1 MKVSFTPGHG
11 KIFSL
16 ILWLL
21 VIAFFTLQGRTHE
34 YTPVYHPELAI
45 SRAAGPIEIDGAL
58 EDPGWQ
64 GAAKADNFAEHNPG
78 DQTKP
83 EVDTEVL
90 ITYDDAN
97 LYLAWLCYDDP
108 AEVRASFCERDQIFS
123 GDYVILCL
131 DTFGESTHAYEISA
145 NPYGIPGDLLF
156 SSANGEDI
164 TYDLAFETAGRI
176 TDFGWVAEMA
186 IPFASMRFPDCE
198 EQVWRAD
205 FWRNRPRGSRYQYS
219 WAAYDRDES
228 CWPCQWGTITGVCGI
243 KPGSGLELLPTVVAH
258 QSGALDDDADFRNDK
273 VKGDIGLGIA
283 YDISSEL
290 TAEATINPDFS
301 QVESDPQQID
311 VNSTFA
317 LFYEER
323 RPFFQEGSDLF
334 DTYFDA
340 VYSRSIND
348 PLMAGKVTWR
358 KGSNSVALLSARD
371 EHSVIILP
379 FEESSEFIENGKSY
393 SNVLR
398 AKKDFG
404 RQTHLGLV
412 ATDRRFDSGGSG
424 SLVGIDG
431 RLRLSPSDMVLFQAL
446 ATHTREVDN
455 PALGDTSLKTTHF
468 DGTKYTAAL
477 DGEAFWGHGWVVCL
491 DRDTR
496 NYEVGADYWER
507 SPTFRADNGFEPS
520 NNSRRAN
527 AWAGAIWRFEDS
539 GILDNIYANG
549 DLGRAW
555 NFDGVKKDEWVR
567 GNLTF
572 QLRAAQ
578 TQIHSQY
585 LYSNELFGGIQFDDI
600 WVAHTCLQI
609 QPSGALNCGGNIN
622 YGQTIARRELVMGKQ
637 TSYGL
642 WADIR
647 PIDRMLVE
655 ISYGRSKSDDLD
667 TGERLFSQSVI
678 WSRFSLQ
685 VLRELSA
692 RLVIQHNDRY
702 NTWDVDPLIAYRL
715 SPLSVFYVGST
726 RDYRNL
732 TLEED
737 GREGWTLTDRQYFL
751 KLQYLL
757 QS

>member
-1 MKVSFTPGHG
+1 
-11 KIFSL
+11 
-16 ILWLL
+16 
-21 VIAFFTLQGRTHE
+21 
-34 YTPVYHPELAI
+34 
-45 SRAAGPIEIDGAL
+45 
-58 EDPGWQ
+58 
-64 GAAKADNFAEHNPG
+64 
-78 DQTKP
+78 
-83 EVDTEVL
+83 
-90 ITYDDAN
+90 
-97 LYLAWLCYDDP
+97 
-108 AEVRASFCERDQIFS
+108 
-123 GDYVILCL
+123 
-131 DTFGESTHAYEISA
+131 
-145 NPYGIPGDLLF
+145 
-156 SSANGEDI
+156 
-164 TYDLAFETAGRI
+164 
-176 TDFGWVAEMA
+176 
-186 IPFASMRFPDCE
+186 
-198 EQVWRAD
+198 
-205 FWRNRPRGSRYQYS
+205 
-219 WAAYDRDES
+219 
-228 CWPCQWGTITGVCGI
+228 
-243 KPGSGLELLPTVVAH
+243 
-258 QSGALDDDADFRNDK
+258 
-273 VKGDIGLGIA
+273 
-283 YDISSEL
+283 
-290 TAEATINPDFS
+290 
-301 QVESDPQQID
+301 
-311 VNSTFA
+311 
-317 LFYEER
+317 
-323 RPFFQEGSDLF
+323 
-334 DTYFDA
+334 
-340 VYSRSIND
+340 
-348 PLMAGKVTWR
+348 MAGKMTWR

-455 PALGDTSLKTTHF
+455 PALGDTSLKTTYF
-468 DGTKYTAAL
+468 DGTKYTAVL
-477 DGEAFWGHGWVVCL
+477 DGESFWGRGWQVCL
-491 DRDTR
+491 NRDTR

-539 GILDNIYANG
+539 GILDNIYANS

-572 QLRAAQ
+572 KLRAAQ
-578 TQIHSQY
+578 TEVHSQY

-600 WVAHTCLQI
+600 WVAHTCLHI
-609 QPSGALNCGGNIN
+609 QPNGALHCGGNIN
-622 YGQTIARRELVMGKQ
+622 YGHTIARRELVMGKQ

-647 PIDRMLVE
+647 PVDRMLVE
-655 ISYGRSKSDDLD
+655 LSYSRSKSDDLD

-702 NTWDVDPLIAYRL
+702 NTWDVDPLITYRL
-715 SPLSVFYVGST
+715 NPLSVFYMGST
-726 RDYRNL
+726 RDYRDL
-732 TLEED
+732 SLEED